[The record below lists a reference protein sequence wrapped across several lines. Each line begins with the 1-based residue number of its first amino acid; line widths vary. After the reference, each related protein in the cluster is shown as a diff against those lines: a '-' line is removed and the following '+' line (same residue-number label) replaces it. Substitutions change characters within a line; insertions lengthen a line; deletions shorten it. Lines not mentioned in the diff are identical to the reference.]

1 MSCKVTTLVYRKPYL
16 KWEVMMRIVN
26 VVLVFACA
34 AFAGCVQTAH
44 LSKALSGGGVERVA
58 GSYHM
63 ELVGD
68 DWFAPTARRPIGRV
82 MRYG

>member
-1 MSCKVTTLVYRKPYL
+1 
-16 KWEVMMRIVN
+16 MRTAGIFLLFV
-26 VVLVFACA
+26 CA
-34 AFAGCVQTAH
+34 ALAGCVQTAH
-44 LSKALSGGGVERVA
+44 LSEALSGGGVERVA

-68 DWFAPTARRPIGRV
+68 DWFAPMARRPVGRE